1 MCDKLY
7 MEYISEEKL
16 KTVSKSIWSFL
27 LAGMLLL
34 VGFAVAGE
42 HFYSSL
48 ADTAGNSV
56 QVSQENAET
65 VFSDPSQYSSIILK
79 DHIDMSGITL
89 KGKPNSSSNFTGVLD
104 GNGFSI
110 SNLSFEGVDGS
121 NNVGLIPAANGA
133 TIQNLRIS
141 GSVSFNFS
149 QTDNSIVNVGL
160 LVGKAFDTTIS
171 NCEIAVDNI
180 TLDFS
185 KNSANVGL
193 IAGSADLCQISDVV
207 VKGGLDVK
215 VDQGNTFNIG
225 GLVGAF
231 SSSSISR
238 SIFFGSISTSKEQD
252 SSQEVFV
259 GGLLGFAQGD
269 SKIKDNGSSAT
280 LTSTFAVQGGLIGQV
295 SSNSAVASYNLNYCY
310 WTGADL
316 PAVGSNGQQYGK
328 TDTLTSI
335 SGLSHSFLLDSQN
348 FDPSSTGFDFD
359 LVFGVADTEIVLQ
372 RFQTFSFSFNDTL
385 NDYIEKPVFVVDGEE
400 KEELTSV
407 AYGKKIKIKLEITK
421 LLDNGYS
428 VENLVEYLEVQ
439 RILVSNSSVDIHG
452 YNITSNAGENAFE
465 IDFAANGTTAGS
477 YSFEIFAKSYQC
489 EFVAAKDGQVLPGGV
504 TFSGIDPVESRS
516 QSLTVESAKTTIM
529 AVASGY
535 YTFDHWNLYYR
546 DQNGQWKTEPEANW
560 ENSDFGVNS
569 TLASLPISFGI
580 KPFDQAFKLE
590 AVFSSENGIAIDFVN
605 FNSDHIALVKVQG
618 NTYNNQPV
626 IILRTL
632 TNAIIEVV
640 MNEGYE
646 FDSHA
651 FVRSLQTMYNQ
662 AVAVEEVVTQSQNS
676 DGQNVYTLKV
686 DVAKICENGDE
697 GFINFS
703 LPSKVADNGSGN
715 NLLWLWI
722 TLPCVIVAAGVA
734 VFLIVYFKKRSQA
747 RANVKKKEKEVSYKD
762 FYM

>member
-1 MCDKLY
+1 M
-7 MEYISEEKL
+7 
-16 KTVSKSIWSFL
+16 
-27 LAGMLLL
+27 
-34 VGFAVAGE
+34 
-42 HFYSSL
+42 
-48 ADTAGNSV
+48 
-56 QVSQENAET
+56 
-65 VFSDPSQYSSIILK
+65 
-79 DHIDMSGITL
+79 
-89 KGKPNSSSNFTGVLD
+89 
-104 GNGFSI
+104 
-110 SNLSFEGVDGS
+110 DGS

-180 TLDFS
+180 TLDFLKS
-185 KNSANVGL
+185 SANVGL

-651 FVRSLQTMYNQ
+651 FARSLQTMYNQ

-734 VFLIVYFKKRSQA
+734 VFLIVYFKKRGQA
-747 RANVKKKEKEVSYKD
+747 RANVKKKEKEISYKD

>member
-1 MCDKLY
+1 MK
-7 MEYISEEKL
+7 K
-16 KTVSKSIWSFL
+16 VSKMLIWPFVL
-27 LAGMLLL
+27 MMTLVFLAGNVLLS
-34 VGFAVAGE
+34 E
-42 HFYSSL
+42 SFYSSK
-48 ADTAGNSV
+48 AEGSIS
-56 QVSQENAET
+56 VSQANAEE
-65 VFSDPSQYSSIILK
+65 VFSDLSKYSSITLTS
-79 DHIDMSGITL
+79 DIDMSGISL
-89 KGKPNSSSNFTGVLD
+89 EGKQNADQPFTGVLD
-104 GNGFSI
+104 GNGHTI
-110 SNLSFEGVDGS
+110 SNLLFASQDS
-121 NNVGLIPAANGA
+121 ANNFALIPYALKAE
-133 TIQNLRIS
+133 IKNLKIS
-141 GSVSFNFS
+141 GKATFDFS
-149 QTDNSIVNVGL
+149 NTENTVVNAGL

-185 KNSANVGL
+185 KSSANVGL
-193 IAGSADLCQISDVV
+193 IAGSADLCQISDIV

-238 SIFFGSISTSKEQD
+238 SIFFGSISTSKEKD

-259 GGLLGFAQGD
+259 GGLLGFAQGGD
-269 SKIKDNGSSAT
+269 CKIKDNGSSAT
-280 LTSTFAVQGGLIGQV
+280 LTSTFAAQGGLIGQV

-400 KEELTSV
+400 KEELTDVS
-407 AYGKKIKIKLEITK
+407 YGKEIKIKLSINK
-421 LLDNGYS
+421 QLDNGYN
-428 VENLVEYLEVQ
+428 VENLVEYLELQ

-632 TNAIIEVV
+632 TSAIIEVV

-646 FDSHA
+646 FDSRA
-651 FVRSLQTMYNQ
+651 FASSLQTMYNQ

-734 VFLIVYFKKRSQA
+734 VFLIVYFKKRGQA

>member
-1 MCDKLY
+1 MK
-7 MEYISEEKL
+7 K
-16 KTVSKSIWSFL
+16 VSKILIWPFVL
-27 LAGMLLL
+27 MMTLVFLAGNVLLS
-34 VGFAVAGE
+34 E
-42 HFYSSL
+42 SFYSSK
-48 ADTAGNSV
+48 AEGSIS
-56 QVSQENAET
+56 VSQANAEE
-65 VFSDPSQYSSIILK
+65 VFSDLSKYSSITLTS
-79 DHIDMSGITL
+79 DIDMSEISL
-89 KGKPNSSSNFTGVLD
+89 EGKQNADQPFTGVLD
-104 GNGFSI
+104 GNGHTI
-110 SNLSFEGVDGS
+110 SNLSFASQDS
-121 NNVGLIPAANGA
+121 ANNFALIPYALKAE
-133 TIQNLRIS
+133 IKNLKIS
-141 GSVSFNFS
+141 GKATFDFS
-149 QTDNSIVNVGL
+149 NTENTVVNAGL

-185 KNSANVGL
+185 KSSANVGL

-259 GGLLGFAQGD
+259 GGLLGFAQGGD
-269 SKIKDNGSSAT
+269 CKIKDNGSSAT
-280 LTSTFAVQGGLIGQV
+280 LTSTFAAQGGLIGQV

-385 NDYIEKPVFVVDGEE
+385 NDYIEKPVFIVDGAEM
-400 KEELTSV
+400 EELTSV
-407 AYGKKIKIKLEITK
+407 AYGKEIEIKLYIDK
-421 LLDNGYS
+421 LHDNGYS
-428 VENLVEYLEVQ
+428 VENLVEYLELQ
-439 RILVSNSSVDIHG
+439 RILVSNSSVDIRG

-465 IDFAANGTTAGS
+465 IVFTANGTTAGS

-504 TFSGIDPVESRS
+504 TFSGVDPVESRS

-560 ENSDFGVNS
+560 ENGDFGVNS

-646 FDSHA
+646 FDSRA
-651 FVRSLQTMYNQ
+651 FANSLQTMYNQ
-662 AVAVEEVVTQSQNS
+662 AVAVEDVVTQSQNS
-676 DGQNVYTLKV
+676 EGRNVYTLKV

-703 LPSKVADNGSGN
+703 LPSKVVDNGSGN

-734 VFLIVYFKKRSQA
+734 VFLIVYFKKRGQA

>member
-1 MCDKLY
+1 MK
-7 MEYISEEKL
+7 K
-16 KTVSKSIWSFL
+16 VSKMLIWPFIL
-27 LAGMLLL
+27 MMALVFLAGNVLLS
-34 VGFAVAGE
+34 E
-42 HFYSSL
+42 SFYSSK
-48 ADTAGNSV
+48 AEGSISV
-56 QVSQENAET
+56 TQANAEE
-65 VFSDPSQYSSIILK
+65 VFSDLSKYSSITLTR
-79 DHIDMSGITL
+79 DIDMSEISL
-89 KGKPNSSSNFTGVLD
+89 EGKQNADQPFTGVLD
-104 GNGFSI
+104 GNGHTI
-110 SNLSFEGVDGS
+110 SNLSFAS
-121 NNVGLIPAANGA
+121 QNSANNFALIPYALGA
-133 TIQNLRIS
+133 EIKNLKIS
-141 GSVSFNFS
+141 GKATFDFS
-149 QTDNSIVNVGL
+149 KTENTVVNAGL
-160 LVGKAFDTTIS
+160 LVGKAFTTTIS

-180 TLDFS
+180 KLDFS
-185 KNSANVGL
+185 KSSANVGL

-651 FVRSLQTMYNQ
+651 FARSLQTMYNQ

-686 DVAKICENGDE
+686 DVAKICENSDE

-734 VFLIVYFKKRSQA
+734 VFLIVYFKKRGQA
-747 RANVKKKEKEVSYKD
+747 RANVKKKEKEISYKD

>member
-1 MCDKLY
+1 

-56 QVSQENAET
+56 QVNQSNAEE
-65 VFSDPSQYSSIILK
+65 VFSDPSQYSSITLT

-89 KGKPNSSSNFTGVLD
+89 EGKPNSSSNFTGVLD

-133 TIQNLRIS
+133 TIQNLKIS

-149 QTDNSIVNVGL
+149 QTDNGIVNVGL

-180 TLDFS
+180 AFDFS
-185 KNSANVGL
+185 KSSANVGL

-385 NDYIEKPVFVVDGEE
+385 NDYIEKPVFVVEGEE

-651 FVRSLQTMYNQ
+651 FARSLQVMYNQ

-734 VFLIVYFKKRSQA
+734 VFLIVYFKKRGQA
-747 RANVKKKEKEVSYKD
+747 RANVKKKEKEISYKD

>member
-1 MCDKLY
+1 

-48 ADTAGNSV
+48 ADMAGNSV
-56 QVSQENAET
+56 QVNQANAET
-65 VFSDPSQYSSIILK
+65 VFSDPSQYSSITLT
-79 DHIDMSGITL
+79 DDIDMSGITL
-89 KGKPNSSSNFTGVLD
+89 EGKPNSSSNFTGVLD

-133 TIQNLRIS
+133 KIQNLKIS

-185 KNSANVGL
+185 KSSANVGL

-504 TFSGIDPVESRS
+504 TFSGVDPVESRS

-632 TNAIIEVV
+632 TNAIIELV

-651 FVRSLQTMYNQ
+651 FARSLQTMYNQ

-686 DVAKICENGDE
+686 DVAKICENSDE

-734 VFLIVYFKKRSQA
+734 VFLIVYFKKRGQA
-747 RANVKKKEKEVSYKD
+747 RANVKKKEKEISYKD

>member
-1 MCDKLY
+1 

-56 QVSQENAET
+56 QVNQSNAEE
-65 VFSDPSQYSSIILK
+65 VFSDPSQYSSITLT
-79 DHIDMSGITL
+79 DDIDMSGITL
-89 KGKPNSSSNFTGVLD
+89 EGKPNSSSNFTGVLD

-133 TIQNLRIS
+133 KIQNLRIS

-180 TLDFS
+180 AFDFS
-185 KNSANVGL
+185 KSSANVGL

-651 FVRSLQTMYNQ
+651 FARSLQTMYNQ

-734 VFLIVYFKKRSQA
+734 VFLIVYFKKRGQA
-747 RANVKKKEKEVSYKD
+747 RANVKKKEKEISYKD

>member
-1 MCDKLY
+1 MK
-7 MEYISEEKL
+7 K
-16 KTVSKSIWSFL
+16 VSKMLIWPFVL
-27 LAGMLLL
+27 MMTLVFLAGNVLLS
-34 VGFAVAGE
+34 E
-42 HFYSSL
+42 SFYSSK
-48 ADTAGNSV
+48 AEGSIS
-56 QVSQENAET
+56 VSQANAEE
-65 VFSDPSQYSSIILK
+65 VFSDLSKYSSITLTS
-79 DHIDMSGITL
+79 DIDMSEISL
-89 KGKPNSSSNFTGVLD
+89 EGKQNADQPFTGVLD
-104 GNGFSI
+104 GNGHTI
-110 SNLSFEGVDGS
+110 SNLSFAS
-121 NNVGLIPAANGA
+121 QNSANNFALIPYALGA
-133 TIQNLRIS
+133 EIKNLKIS
-141 GSVSFNFS
+141 GKATFDFS
-149 QTDNSIVNVGL
+149 NTENTVVNAGL

-185 KNSANVGL
+185 KSSANVGL

-259 GGLLGFAQGD
+259 GGLLGFAQGGD
-269 SKIKDNGSSAT
+269 CKIKDNGSSAT

-385 NDYIEKPVFVVDGEE
+385 NDYIEKPVFIVDGAE

-407 AYGKKIKIKLEITK
+407 AYGKEIKIKLSINK
-421 LLDNGYS
+421 QLDNGYN

-439 RILVSNSSVDIHG
+439 RILVSNSSVDIRG

-504 TFSGIDPVESRS
+504 TFSGVDPVESRS

-651 FVRSLQTMYNQ
+651 FARSLQTMYNQ

-734 VFLIVYFKKRSQA
+734 VFLIVYFKKRGQA
-747 RANVKKKEKEVSYKD
+747 RANVKKKEKEISYKD

>member
-1 MCDKLY
+1 

-56 QVSQENAET
+56 QVNQSNAEE
-65 VFSDPSQYSSIILK
+65 VFSDPSQYSSITLT
-79 DHIDMSGITL
+79 DDIDMSGITL
-89 KGKPNSSSNFTGVLD
+89 EGKPNSSSNFTGVLD

-133 TIQNLRIS
+133 TIQNLKIS

-180 TLDFS
+180 AFDFS
-185 KNSANVGL
+185 KSSANVGL

-651 FVRSLQTMYNQ
+651 FARSLQTMYNQ

-734 VFLIVYFKKRSQA
+734 VFSIVYFKKRGQA
-747 RANVKKKEKEVSYKD
+747 RANVKKKEKEISYKD

>member
-1 MCDKLY
+1 M
-7 MEYISEEKL
+7 
-16 KTVSKSIWSFL
+16 
-27 LAGMLLL
+27 
-34 VGFAVAGE
+34 
-42 HFYSSL
+42 
-48 ADTAGNSV
+48 
-56 QVSQENAET
+56 
-65 VFSDPSQYSSIILK
+65 
-79 DHIDMSGITL
+79 
-89 KGKPNSSSNFTGVLD
+89 
-104 GNGFSI
+104 
-110 SNLSFEGVDGS
+110 
-121 NNVGLIPAANGA
+121 
-133 TIQNLRIS
+133 
-141 GSVSFNFS
+141 
-149 QTDNSIVNVGL
+149 
-160 LVGKAFDTTIS
+160 
-171 NCEIAVDNI
+171 
-180 TLDFS
+180 
-185 KNSANVGL
+185 
-193 IAGSADLCQISDVV
+193 
-207 VKGGLDVK
+207 
-215 VDQGNTFNIG
+215 
-225 GLVGAF
+225 
-231 SSSSISR
+231 
-238 SIFFGSISTSKEQD
+238 
-252 SSQEVFV
+252 FV

-452 YNITSNAGENAFE
+452 YNIISNAGENAFE

-651 FVRSLQTMYNQ
+651 FARSLQTMYNQ
-662 AVAVEEVVTQSQNS
+662 AVAVEEVVTQPQNS

-686 DVAKICENGDE
+686 DVAKICENSDE

-734 VFLIVYFKKRSQA
+734 VFLIVYFKKRGQA
-747 RANVKKKEKEVSYKD
+747 RANVKKKEKEISYKD

>member
-1 MCDKLY
+1 MK
-7 MEYISEEKL
+7 K
-16 KTVSKSIWSFL
+16 VSKMLIWPFVL
-27 LAGMLLL
+27 MMTLVFLAGNVLLS
-34 VGFAVAGE
+34 E
-42 HFYSSL
+42 SFYSSK
-48 ADTAGNSV
+48 AEGSIS
-56 QVSQENAET
+56 VSQANADE
-65 VFSDPSQYSSIILK
+65 VFSDLSKYSSITLTS
-79 DHIDMSGITL
+79 DIDMSGISL
-89 KGKPNSSSNFTGVLD
+89 EGKQNADQPFTGVLD
-104 GNGFSI
+104 GNGHTI
-110 SNLSFEGVDGS
+110 SNLSFASQDS
-121 NNVGLIPAANGA
+121 ANNFALIPYALKAE
-133 TIQNLRIS
+133 IKNLKIS
-141 GSVSFNFS
+141 GKATFDFS
-149 QTDNSIVNVGL
+149 NTENTVVNAGL

-400 KEELTSV
+400 KEELTDVS
-407 AYGKKIKIKLEITK
+407 YGKEIKIKLSINK
-421 LLDNGYS
+421 QLDNGYN
-428 VENLVEYLEVQ
+428 VENLVEYLELQ

-651 FVRSLQTMYNQ
+651 FARSLQAMYNQ

-734 VFLIVYFKKRSQA
+734 VFLIVYFKKRGQA

>member
-1 MCDKLY
+1 

-48 ADTAGNSV
+48 ADKAGNSV
-56 QVSQENAET
+56 LVTQENAKT
-65 VFSDPSQYSSIILK
+65 VFSDPSQYSSITLT
-79 DHIDMSGITL
+79 DDIDMSGITL
-89 KGKPNSSSNFTGVLD
+89 EGKPNSSSNFTGVLE

-180 TLDFS
+180 AFDFS
-185 KNSANVGL
+185 KSSANVGL

-238 SIFFGSISTSKEQD
+238 SIFFGPISTSKEQD

-385 NDYIEKPVFVVDGEE
+385 NDYIEKPVFVVEGEE

-651 FVRSLQTMYNQ
+651 FARSLQAMYNQ

-747 RANVKKKEKEVSYKD
+747 RANVKKKEKEISYKD

>member
-1 MCDKLY
+1 

-48 ADTAGNSV
+48 ADGVGISV
-56 QVSQENAET
+56 QVNQSNAEE
-65 VFSDPSQYSSIILK
+65 VFSDPSQYSSITLT
-79 DHIDMSGITL
+79 DDIDMSGITL
-89 KGKPNSSSNFTGVLD
+89 EGKPNSSSNFTGVLE

-180 TLDFS
+180 AFDFS
-185 KNSANVGL
+185 KSSANVGL

-238 SIFFGSISTSKEQD
+238 SIFFGPISTSKEQD

-385 NDYIEKPVFVVDGEE
+385 NDYIEKPVFVVEGEE

-651 FVRSLQTMYNQ
+651 FARSLQAMYNQ

-747 RANVKKKEKEVSYKD
+747 RANVKKKEKEISYKD

>member
-1 MCDKLY
+1 MK
-7 MEYISEEKL
+7 K
-16 KTVSKSIWSFL
+16 VSKMLIWPFVL
-27 LAGMLLL
+27 MMTLVFLAGNVLLS
-34 VGFAVAGE
+34 E
-42 HFYSSL
+42 SFYSSK
-48 ADTAGNSV
+48 AEGSIS
-56 QVSQENAET
+56 VSQANADE
-65 VFSDPSQYSSIILK
+65 VFSDLSKYSSITLTS
-79 DHIDMSGITL
+79 DIDMSGISL
-89 KGKPNSSSNFTGVLD
+89 EGKQNADQPFTGVLD
-104 GNGFSI
+104 GNGHTI
-110 SNLSFEGVDGS
+110 SNLSFASQDS
-121 NNVGLIPAANGA
+121 ANNFALIPYALKAE
-133 TIQNLRIS
+133 IKNLKIS
-141 GSVSFNFS
+141 GKATFDFS
-149 QTDNSIVNVGL
+149 NTENTVVNAGL

-185 KNSANVGL
+185 KSSANVGL

-207 VKGGLDVK
+207 VKGGFDVK

-238 SIFFGSISTSKEQD
+238 SIFFGSISTSKEKD

-259 GGLLGFAQGD
+259 GGLLGFAQGGD
-269 SKIKDNGSSAT
+269 CKIKDNGSSAT

-400 KEELTSV
+400 KEELTDVS
-407 AYGKKIKIKLEITK
+407 YGKEIKIKLSINK
-421 LLDNGYS
+421 QLDNGYN
-428 VENLVEYLEVQ
+428 VENLVEYLELQ

-651 FVRSLQTMYNQ
+651 FARSLQAMYNQ

-734 VFLIVYFKKRSQA
+734 VFLIVYFKKRGQA

>member
-1 MCDKLY
+1 

-56 QVSQENAET
+56 QVNQSNAKE
-65 VFSDPSQYSSIILK
+65 VFSDPSQYSSITLT
-79 DHIDMSGITL
+79 DDIDMSGITL
-89 KGKPNSSSNFTGVLD
+89 EGKPNSSSNFTGVLD

-133 TIQNLRIS
+133 TIQNLKIS

-180 TLDFS
+180 AFDFS
-185 KNSANVGL
+185 KSSANVGL

-316 PAVGSNGQQYGK
+316 LAVGSNGQQYGK

-651 FVRSLQTMYNQ
+651 FARSLQTMYNQ

-676 DGQNVYTLKV
+676 EGQNVYTLKV
-686 DVAKICENGDE
+686 NVAKICENSTDD
-697 GFINFS
+697 FINFS
-703 LPSKVADNGSGN
+703 LPSKVSDNGSGN

-734 VFLIVYFKKRSQA
+734 VFLIVYFKKRGQA

>member
-1 MCDKLY
+1 MK
-7 MEYISEEKL
+7 K
-16 KTVSKSIWSFL
+16 VSKMLIWPFVL
-27 LAGMLLL
+27 IMALVFLAGNFL
-34 VGFAVAGE
+34 FSE
-42 HFYSSL
+42 SFYSSK
-48 ADTAGNSV
+48 AEGSISV
-56 QVSQENAET
+56 TQANAKE

-89 KGKPNSSSNFTGVLD
+89 EGKPNSSSNFRGVLD

-133 TIQNLRIS
+133 KIQNLKIS

-180 TLDFS
+180 AFDFS
-185 KNSANVGL
+185 KSSANVGL
-193 IAGSADLCQISDVV
+193 IAGSADLCQISDIV

-662 AVAVEEVVTQSQNS
+662 EVAVEDVVTQSQNS

-734 VFLIVYFKKRSQA
+734 VFLIVYFKKRGQA
-747 RANVKKKEKEVSYKD
+747 RANVKKKEKEISYKD

>member
-1 MCDKLY
+1 

-56 QVSQENAET
+56 QVNQENAKT
-65 VFSDPSQYSSIILK
+65 VFSDPSQYSSITLT
-79 DHIDMSGITL
+79 DDIDMSGITL
-89 KGKPNSSSNFTGVLD
+89 EGKPNSSSNFTGVLD

-133 TIQNLRIS
+133 TIQNLKIS
-141 GSVSFNFS
+141 GSVAFNFS

-180 TLDFS
+180 TLDFLKS
-185 KNSANVGL
+185 SANVGL

-651 FVRSLQTMYNQ
+651 FARSLQTMYNQ

-734 VFLIVYFKKRSQA
+734 VFLIVYFKKRGQA
-747 RANVKKKEKEVSYKD
+747 RANVKKKEKELSYKD
-762 FYM
+762 F